1 MVLQIWNLLE
11 NKDLFGQ
18 IHSSDGKYNCRKHI
32 AQMIAFLGYPPKELL
47 DREREA
53 RNWKWKPPIQNSEGK
68 ICTSVNDCFGGPFF
82 DSHGKKFRDFISVNC
97 SHNYANNTEGEFL
110 YKDLIPG
117 DLDLR
122 DSTPSL
128 QGEEKQLFLEFVG
141 KMLRWVPE
149 DRKTAK
155 ELLADPWLL
164 RDAPSKG

>member
-1 MVLQIWNLLE
+1 MIILEALSLTPMV
-11 NKDLFGQ
+11 
-18 IHSSDGKYNCRKHI
+18 R
-32 AQMIAFLGYPPKELL
+32 
-47 DREREA
+47 
-53 RNWKWKPPIQNSEGK
+53 NSE
-68 ICTSVNDCFGGPFF
+68 I
-82 DSHGKKFRDFISVNC
+82 SHQFNC
-97 SHNYANNTEGEFL
+97 SHYYANNIEGEFL

-164 RDAPSKG
+164 RNAPSKR